1 LPLQKSGPELGGLI
15 NADTGRAVASKDGAY
30 VSTLDLRDE
39 KFNESFKAGKEGTTR
54 FSPLWQADREKIQR
68 MAPLDYVVLPV
79 M

>member
-1 LPLQKSGPELGGLI
+1 LI
-15 NADTGRAVASKDGAY
+15 NPDTGHAVASKDGGY
-30 VSTLDLRDE
+30 VSNLDLRE
-39 KFNESFKAGKEGTTR
+39 AKYSETYKGGKEGTTR